1 VQLFSNNSKGTVGTA
16 LTNVATSLVLTTGH
30 GARFPAVAGGDFF
43 LATLSDGTNIE
54 IVKVTAHTANSDTLT
69 IARAQESIANVA
81 AAAFAFAVGSKFEM
95 RLTDGSFS
103 AAVDA
108 PFAVQSADV
117 PFAAGRAGMFARSW
131 AGRALPSWDPATGNP
146 TKLQTNIY
154 SNQFQLI
161 KPNTGSTALVVM
173 GGGAKTEGGT
183 LSHPVL
189 ATTNFMTKQQRA
201 QWTNVVTTTNQFL
214 GMRMTDLRCFRG
226 SAAGEGGF
234 FFFCRF
240 AFPLFPAS
248 TRVFIGLASLTTGVH
263 VTADPSGAAAHHI
276 GIAMDAADTNLTIM
290 AKDGTTNVKN
300 AIGAGM
306 ARAANETY
314 DLFIFAKQNS
324 ANIGVR
330 LDKWSSTGVNSNLLD
345 TTYSTNIPGA
355 TTFLAP
361 TVAMSNGTVNT
372 TAATVTLALM
382 SMYLET
388 DN

>member
-69 IARAQESIANVA
+69 IARAQESI
-81 AAAFAFAVGSKFEM
+81 
-95 RLTDGSFS
+95 
-103 AAVDA
+103 AVDA